1 MAVKVGRRKDKP
13 GWWVF
18 VNFRGQR
25 TKRCFPNDR
34 AGEKA
39 ARAFAE
45 KLAARLK
52 WAAVS
57 GEAIVLSQ
65 PDQRIPTVG
74 NYLTNWLHA
83 YAKVNCKA
91 STYEEYERAVEGQL
105 VPALGQKPLD
115 ALKREDLKQF
125 IANCVESGKSRSTI
139 RNYLAPLKSAYF
151 QAVEDGLLTVNP
163 VTRVSRLCKE
173 AKAGKEAMQ
182 PLSRKEVNILLGQV
196 QEKVPYL
203 HPLLL
208 CAVRTGLRRGE
219 LIGLQW
225 GDVDFHSRF
234 LIVRRAIVRN
244 RVGAPKSGKVRRV
257 DLSGQLVATFQHLKE
272 LRELEAMAKNVTLQ
286 PDAWVFLSPKGYRLD
301 ERNLETAW
309 ARCLKAAGIRQI
321 RFHDLRHTFASLL
334 IEQGAHPKYI
344 QEQMGHSSIQVTMDT
359 YGHLFPNRNR
369 GLVDR
374 LDMTEGEFESAPQ
387 SHPQEKVAKLT
398 LHKSAEIMVRP
409 TGVEPVT
416 PRSVVWC
423 SIH

>member
-1 MAVKVGRRKDKP
+1 
-13 GWWVF
+13 VF

-25 TKRCFPNDR
+25 TKRCFPDDR
-34 AGEKA
+34 AGERA

-57 GEAIVLSQ
+57 GETIVLSQ
-65 PDQRIPTVG
+65 PDQRMPTVG
-74 NYLTNWLHA
+74 NYLTNWLQT

-91 STYEEYERAVEGQL
+91 SIYEEYKRAVEGQL
-105 VPALGQKPLD
+105 VPSVGHKLLD

-125 IANCVESGKSRSTI
+125 IAKCVEDGKSRSTI

-151 QAVEDGLLTVNP
+151 QAVEDGMLTVNP

-173 AKAGKEAMQ
+173 AKAGKDAMQ
-182 PLSRKEVNILLGQV
+182 PLTRKEVNTLLGKV
-196 QEKVPYL
+196 QEKKPSL

-225 GDVDFHSRF
+225 GDVDLHSRF
-234 LIVRRAIVRN
+234 LMVRRAIVRN
-244 RVGAPKSGKVRRV
+244 RMGVPKSGKVRRV
-257 DLSGQLVATFQHLKE
+257 DLSGQLAATFQQLKE
-272 LRELEAMAKNVTLQ
+272 LRELEAMAKGETLQ
-286 PDAWVFLSPKGYRLD
+286 PDAWVFLSPKGDRVD

-309 ARCLKAAGIRQI
+309 AKCLKDAGIRQV

-334 IEQGAHPKYI
+334 IEQEAHPKYI

-374 LDMTEGEFESAPQ
+374 LDITEVESESAPQ
-387 SHPQEKVAKLT
+387 SHPEAKVLNLT
-398 LHKSAEIMVRP
+398 LHKSANVMVRP
-409 TGVEPVT
+409 EGLEPPT